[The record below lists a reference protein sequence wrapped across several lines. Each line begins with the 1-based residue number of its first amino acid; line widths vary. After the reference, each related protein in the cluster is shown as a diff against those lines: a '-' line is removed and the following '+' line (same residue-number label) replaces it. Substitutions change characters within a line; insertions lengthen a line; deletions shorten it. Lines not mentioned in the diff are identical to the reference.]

1 MESTPTLLVVL
12 DLIGVFFF
20 AVSGNLLA
28 ARKDIDITGGL
39 VLGLLAGLG
48 GGIIR
53 DVLLGVT
60 PIALSEP
67 IYLVPPFLAAAAVYL
82 LGSLVHRVRLF
93 IVIFDAGGLG
103 LFCTFGT
110 VRALDHGMPI
120 VSALLLGVT
129 TAVGGGL
136 LRDVVA
142 NEIPAVFSGSDLY
155 IIPATT
161 GAALTALAVATD
173 TWGPVASILIPVFA
187 FSFRMIAWRMQW
199 RVPPPMRG
207 WTVRGIEGRRERSV
221 FGRPGRKTA
230 RGDVG
235 ADRERDD
242 RERDGR
248 EGDDDEDLSGD
259 GGADDDG
266 DHRDH
271 PPGARR

>member
-1 MESTPTLLVVL
+1 MESTPTLLLVL

-60 PIALSEP
+60 PLALSEP

-82 LGSLVHRVRLF
+82 LGNLVHRVRLF

-142 NEIPAVFSGSDLY
+142 NEIPAVFNGSDLY
-155 IIPATT
+155 VIPATT
-161 GAALTALAVATD
+161 GAALTALAVGTGL
-173 TWGPVASILIPVFA
+173 WGPVASILIPVFA
-187 FSFRMIAWRMQW
+187 FSFRMLAWRMQW
-199 RVPPPMRG
+199 RVPAPMRG
-207 WTVRGIEGRRERSV
+207 WTVPAIDVRRRRERSV
-221 FGRPGRKTA
+221 FGRPGRG
-230 RGDVG
+230 GDDG
-235 ADRERDD
+235 DD
-242 RERDGR
+242 D
-248 EGDDDEDLSGD
+248 EGDDDEGGRGD
-259 GGADDDG
+259 GG
-266 DHRDH
+266 DHRDR
-271 PPGARR
+271 PPGTRR

>member
-1 MESTPTLLVVL
+1 MQTPSTLLLVL

-60 PIALSEP
+60 PLALSQP
-67 IYLVPPFLAAAAVYL
+67 VYLVPPFLAAAAVYL

-93 IVIFDAGGLG
+93 IVIFDAAGLG

-110 VRALDHGMPI
+110 VRALDHGMPV

-142 NEIPAVFSGSDLY
+142 NEIPAVFNGSDLY
-155 IIPATT
+155 VIPAAT
-161 GAALTALAVATD
+161 GAALTALAVGTGA
-173 TWGPVASILIPVFA
+173 WGPAASVLIPLLVFA
-187 FSFRMIAWRMQW
+187 FRMIAWRMQW
-199 RVPPPMRG
+199 RVPAPMRG
-207 WTVRGIEGRRERSV
+207 WTVRGVDVRRRRERSV
-221 FGRPGRKTA
+221 FGRPGRG
-230 RGDVG
+230 GDEQ
-235 ADRERDD
+235 DERDD
-242 RERDGR
+242 D
-248 EGDDDEDLSGD
+248 EGGSGD
-259 GGADDDG
+259 GGADDGG
-266 DHRDH
+266 DHRDRT
-271 PPGARR
+271 PGPRR